1 MTSQK
6 CPIVIFVILSVHNL
20 FLISKRKAIVTAQQ
34 RYEDSK
40 ALRKA

>member
-20 FLISKRKAIVTAQQ
+20 FQYQNEKPLLQLSKE
-34 RYEDSK
+34 YEDSK